1 MRYGKW
7 ILALAYAVPVLGCA
21 QDEDAL
27 VRDEGAPPVNIE
39 HRTPDPDQ
47 VYTFEYDVPVGPA
60 REVHL
65 VEKLTAKGLW
75 QMDRR
80 AILLLPGTLVKSSF
94 YELDVDGYRF
104 QSDLA
109 KAGFLAFAI
118 DDEGSGAST
127 GPSDGHA
134 VTHQFLVDE
143 GRRLLDAVRV
153 LGGVARVD
161 VLGESNGGAV
171 ASELCDDAWR
181 TRTCVMAST
190 LYRTGTSL
198 FYSVFLDPA
207 FLAFID
213 GQPNGYFQDTSS
225 LYFNITV
232 GLPDAVKAAI
242 LATQPGRYAVGPLLA
257 PAHGLPWFDP
267 TRARVP
273 GLVIQGTEDDV
284 ATQADAEDLRA
295 SYGSAGGGK
304 AELVRITGAGQI
316 PRIDAPP
323 SNQTFQRAVLDFLAS
338 H

>member
-1 MRYGKW
+1 
-7 ILALAYAVPVLGCA
+7 
-21 QDEDAL
+21 
-27 VRDEGAPPVNIE
+27 
-39 HRTPDPDQ
+39 
-47 VYTFEYDVPVGPA
+47 
-60 REVHL
+60 
-65 VEKLTAKGLW
+65 
-75 QMDRR
+75 
-80 AILLLPGTLVKSSF
+80 
-94 YELDVDGYRF
+94 
-104 QSDLA
+104 
-109 KAGFLAFAI
+109 
-118 DDEGSGAST
+118 
-127 GPSDGHA
+127 
-134 VTHQFLVDE
+134 
-143 GRRLLDAVRV
+143 
-153 LGGVARVD
+153 
-161 VLGESNGGAV
+161 
-171 ASELCDDAWR
+171 
-181 TRTCVMAST
+181 MAST

-295 SYGSAGGGK
+295 SYGSAGGAK